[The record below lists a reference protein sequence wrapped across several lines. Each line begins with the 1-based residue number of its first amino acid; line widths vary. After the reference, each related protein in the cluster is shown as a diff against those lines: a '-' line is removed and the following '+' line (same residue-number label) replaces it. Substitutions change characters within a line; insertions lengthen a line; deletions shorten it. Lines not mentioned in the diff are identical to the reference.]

1 METRAGELSLTVFPN
16 AERRRCYGG
25 GAGSIFEK
33 KAVNVKP
40 VLIYSVNY
48 NGVIIT
54 AFQAENVL
62 FFSPTLV
69 ADT

>member
-1 METRAGELSLTVFPN
+1 MPGELSLTIFPN
-16 AERRRCYGG
+16 AERRRRYGGGG

>member
-1 METRAGELSLTVFPN
+1 MPGELSLTIFPN
-16 AERRRCYGG
+16 AERRRCYGGGG

>member
-1 METRAGELSLTVFPN
+1 MPGELSLTIFPN
-16 AERRRCYGG
+16 AERRRCYGGG